1 MSSPESTSVE
11 IEMDSTTILNLMQRE
26 VELESESES
35 MTDQENL
42 NETQTGEELDESL
55 YIEEESQKDEAGTEN
70 PEEAFPEE
78 VVAAEEVLLYPD
90 LITPLLKLFIF
101 NMMLPTVDTF
111 FDSVLIKKLF
121 EDGYWGSG

>member
-11 IEMDSTTILNLMQRE
+11 IEMDSTAILNLMQRE

-70 PEEAFPEE
+70 TEEAF
-78 VVAAEEVLLYPD
+78 AAEEVLLYPD

>member
-1 MSSPESTSVE
+1 
-11 IEMDSTTILNLMQRE
+11 MDSTTILNLMQGE

-42 NETQTGEELDESL
+42 DETQTGEELDESL
-55 YIEEESQKDEAGTEN
+55 YIEEESQKDETGTEN
-70 PEEAFPEE
+70 AEEAFAEE
-78 VVAAEEVLLYPD
+78 DVDAEEVLLYPD

>member
-1 MSSPESTSVE
+1 
-11 IEMDSTTILNLMQRE
+11 MDSTTILNLMQRE

>member
-1 MSSPESTSVE
+1 MSSSESTSVE
-11 IEMDSTTILNLMQRE
+11 IEMGSTTILNLMQRE

-55 YIEEESQKDEAGTEN
+55 YIEEESQKDEVGTEN
-70 PEEAFPEE
+70 PEEAFAGE

>member
-1 MSSPESTSVE
+1 
-11 IEMDSTTILNLMQRE
+11 MDNTTILNLMQRE

-70 PEEAFPEE
+70 TEEAF
-78 VVAAEEVLLYPD
+78 AAEEVLLYPD

-121 EDGYWGSG
+121 EDGYRGSG

>member
-1 MSSPESTSVE
+1 MSSSESTSVE

-42 NETQTGEELDESL
+42 DETQTGEELDESL

-70 PEEAFPEE
+70 TEEAF
-78 VVAAEEVLLYPD
+78 AAEEVLLYPD

>member
-70 PEEAFPEE
+70 TEEAF
-78 VVAAEEVLLYPD
+78 AAEEVLLYPD

>member
-55 YIEEESQKDEAGTEN
+55 YIEEESQKDGTEN
-70 PEEAFPEE
+70 PEEAFAEE
-78 VVAAEEVLLYPD
+78 DVAAEEVLLYPD

>member
-1 MSSPESTSVE
+1 
-11 IEMDSTTILNLMQRE
+11 MDNTTILNLMQRE

-70 PEEAFPEE
+70 AEEAFAEE
-78 VVAAEEVLLYPD
+78 DVATEEVLLYPD

>member
-11 IEMDSTTILNLMQRE
+11 IEMDSTTILNLMQGE

-55 YIEEESQKDEAGTEN
+55 YIEEESQKDGTEN
-70 PEEAFPEE
+70 PEEAFAEE
-78 VVAAEEVLLYPD
+78 DVAAEEVLLYPD

>member
-42 NETQTGEELDESL
+42 DETQTGEELDESL

-70 PEEAFPEE
+70 PEEAFAGED
-78 VVAAEEVLLYPD
+78 VATEEVLLYPD

>member
-11 IEMDSTTILNLMQRE
+11 IEMDNTTILNLMQRE

-70 PEEAFPEE
+70 TEEAF
-78 VVAAEEVLLYPD
+78 AAEEVLLYPD

>member
-11 IEMDSTTILNLMQRE
+11 IEMDNTTILNLMQRE

-35 MTDQENL
+35 MTDQEIL

-70 PEEAFPEE
+70 TEEAFAEE
-78 VVAAEEVLLYPD
+78 DVAAEEVLLYPD

>member
-42 NETQTGEELDESL
+42 NETQTGEELDESP

-70 PEEAFPEE
+70 TEEAF
-78 VVAAEEVLLYPD
+78 AAEEVLLYPD